1 MSDINNLEK
10 MFHAFTEATLELQKS
25 QAILKKKVED
35 LTIELEEKN
44 KELRK
49 KERLAAIG
57 AMAAS
62 IAHEIRNPLG
72 GIELFASLI
81 KRSSDEKEK
90 ELCDKILSG
99 VSRLNRIVED
109 LLNYAKDFVP
119 QREELNILVFVDSL
133 KDYIGPDCEKKGVTF
148 SIEKKIKVEN
158 FVCDK
163 GMLFQVLLNLLK
175 NGVQAAPE
183 NGKVQLNL
191 LQNNEG
197 LLFAVEDNG
206 EGISD
211 ENKEKIF
218 QPFFTT
224 KSTGSG
230 LGLAIVNRFVE
241 ANSGTIQVLNST
253 LGGAKFEVFLPFV
266 KLKE

>member
-10 MFHAFTEATLELQKS
+10 MFQTFTEATLELQKS
-25 QAILKKKVED
+25 QGILKKKVED
-35 LTIELEEKN
+35 LTFELEETN

-81 KRSSDEKEK
+81 KRSSENKEK

-119 QREELNILVFVDSL
+119 QYENVDLVLFVESL
-133 KDYIGPDCEKKGVTF
+133 KDYIVPDCEKKEVSF
-148 SIEKKIKVEN
+148 IVEN
-158 FVCDK
+158 SQNLEKFVCDK
-163 GMLFQVLLNLLK
+163 GMLFQVLLNLLR
-175 NGVQAAPE
+175 NGVQAVPQSGIVKLKMSEA
-183 NGKVQLNL
+183 NL
-191 LQNNEG
+191 G
-197 LLFAVEDNG
+197 LLISVEDNG
-206 EGISD
+206 EGISED
-211 ENKEKIF
+211 SKDKIF

-230 LGLAIVNRFVE
+230 LGLAIVNRYIE
-241 ANSGTIQVLNST
+241 AHAGTIKVINSD
-253 LGGAKFEVFLPFV
+253 LGGAKFEVFLPLV
-266 KLKE
+266 NLK

>member
-10 MFHAFTEATLELQKS
+10 MFQTFTEATLELQKS
-25 QAILKKKVED
+25 QGLLKKKVED
-35 LTIELEEKN
+35 LTFELEETN

-81 KRSSDEKEK
+81 KRNSADKEK

-119 QREELNILVFVDSL
+119 QYEEVNLNAFIDSL
-133 KDYIGPDCEKKGVTF
+133 KDYICPDCEKKEVSFTVEG
-148 SIEKKIKVEN
+148 SDKVVS
-158 FVCDK
+158 FICDK

-183 NGKVQLNL
+183 KGAIKLAVNQNGQGV
-191 LQNNEG
+191 
-197 LLFAVEDNG
+197 LFSVEDNG
-206 EGISD
+206 DGISD

-230 LGLAIVNRFVE
+230 LGLAIVNRYIE
-241 ANSGTIQVLNST
+241 AHSGTIKVLNTT

-266 KLKE
+266 KLK

>member
-10 MFHAFTEATLELQKS
+10 MFQTFTEATLELQKS

-35 LTIELEEKN
+35 LTEELEETN

-81 KRSSDEKEK
+81 KRNSADNEKV
-90 ELCDKILSG
+90 LCDKILSG
-99 VSRLNRIVED
+99 VTRLNRIVED

-119 QREELNILVFVDSL
+119 QYEEINLVSFIESL
-133 KDYIGPDCEKKGVTF
+133 RDYIGPDCEKKGVVF
-148 SIEKKIKVEN
+148 KVEDSPKIGS

-183 NGKVQLNL
+183 KGLVKLSLN
-191 LQNNEG
+191 QGNQG
-197 LLFAVEDNG
+197 LIFSIEDDG
-206 EGISD
+206 DGISD
-211 ENKEKIF
+211 ENKDKIF

-230 LGLAIVNRFVE
+230 LGLAIVNRYIE
-241 ANSGTIQVLNST
+241 AHSGSIKVMNST

-266 KLKE
+266 KLK